1 MQQRQGS
8 KSSQFPNGLVA
19 GAVAA
24 VLVLGGVGSFWAWKT
39 LTGREPV
46 EPVDDGPSTGQVAQ
60 EAPGSTETPIA
71 QASEISLYALA
82 PTETGFDVVP
92 SQKLT
97 SEAGET
103 EDDLIARALTAAI
116 GSSESDEFISTIP
129 AETKVLGLTTE
140 ADGNIRVNLSSEFES
155 GGGSASMKGRLAQVL
170 YTATSLDED
179 AGVWFEV
186 NGQPLETLGG
196 EGLVIAQ
203 PLTREEFEAEFEL

>member
-1 MQQRQGS
+1 MQRQGS

-19 GAVAA
+19 GAIAA
-24 VLVLGGVGSFWAWKT
+24 VLVLGGAGSFWAWKT

-46 EPVDDGPSTGQVAQ
+46 VPVQEGPDPTQTT
-60 EAPGSTETPIA
+60 ETPAPGPIA

-82 PTETGFDVVP
+82 PTETGFNVVP
-92 SQKLT
+92 AQKLA

-103 EDDLIARALTAAI
+103 EDALIARALSTTI
-116 GSSESDEFISTIP
+116 GSGESDEFISTIP
-129 AETKVLGLTTE
+129 AETKVLDVTIE

-155 GGGSASMKGRLAQVL
+155 GGGSASMKGRLGQVL

-179 AGVWFEV
+179 AGVWFEI

-196 EGLVIAQ
+196 EGLEITQ
-203 PLTREEFEAEFEL
+203 PLTREEFNAEFEL